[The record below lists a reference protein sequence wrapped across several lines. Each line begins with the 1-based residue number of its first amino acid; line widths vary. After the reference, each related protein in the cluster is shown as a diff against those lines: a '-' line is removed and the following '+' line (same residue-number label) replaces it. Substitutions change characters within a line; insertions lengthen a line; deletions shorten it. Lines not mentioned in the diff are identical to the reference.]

1 MAELIER
8 YRVDALI
15 HNCGYD
21 LESRSDREQMRKE
34 LYEIPTVD
42 AVPARRGH
50 WTPKQE
56 TPFILTC
63 SECGGNLVS
72 KMAGLPIPHDFCPM
86 CGADMRGRV

>member
-1 MAELIER
+1 MNSNDLISRAAAKE
-8 YRVDALI
+8 AI
-15 HNCGYD
+15 HDKIVSASTLVRMWNILD
-21 LESRSDREQMRKE
+21 SV
-34 LYEIPTVD
+34 PAVD